1 MKLVKEA
8 YTMVPQLPQI
18 KKENKGSGFGKFSDL
33 MKLNEQ
39 SRLTATK

>member
-1 MKLVKEA
+1 
-8 YTMVPQLPQI
+8 MVPQMPQL
-18 KKENKGSGFGKFSDL
+18 KETKKGSGFGKFSDL